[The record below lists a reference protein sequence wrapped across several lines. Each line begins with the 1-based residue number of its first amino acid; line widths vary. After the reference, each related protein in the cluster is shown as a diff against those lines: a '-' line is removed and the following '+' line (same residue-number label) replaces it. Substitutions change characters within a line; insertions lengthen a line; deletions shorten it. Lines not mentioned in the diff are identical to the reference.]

1 MNIFY
6 LAGLVI
12 ILIGTYVSYIG
23 SSRDSNKTIKDL
35 KDSLNL
41 KNEELQQKQLSL
53 ENKQNEN
60 NILSGKILD
69 FQGKLDSNTKAI
81 GKVTGEISKI
91 SISTNQISNNIKNEQ
106 KLKGKL
112 NLRVA
117 NVDKFRFILGAST
130 ASFFTRKALQSEIN
144 LISNS
149 ANDPVLKIS
158 LKGNEFLITT
168 KIYDSNQ
175 NLIVDIKNNQW
186 AIGGD
191 YFSRNFDKNSIELID
206 NKGVLVF
213 QLSIHE
219 DIIIIKGVLFNSSKI
234 HVLADN
240 ITTVIEP
247 NNPELLK
254 IAQNYSS
261 NITRIFNHQGENYL
275 GKRLPVNPYLNLLIE
290 NDKKN
295 DLITKKYK
303 RLSNSEIKNLAI
315 QWVEN
320 AILFKDSWSKK
331 NPFLSSDEFQNT
343 LVEGREKI
351 IQDLI
356 VENFKDKPFIPY
368 NESDPDLRSKYLEGA
383 LISKELDDRNFLPSG
398 NSHTHVL
405 SYPEDYSYR
414 KFCELIEVIEKS
426 IKIMN
431 ELALRDQEKELLDK
445 KEIKYKKL
453 NDEQIKNKLVELI
466 SNYETFINTSSKQ
479 YDKAFQKS
487 RIDLTESTRQRYL
500 EEIDSISIQLK
511 AEYSN
516 IFKDEIYLLI
526 KQLISRKPNLK
537 NEVSYTTGFLL
548 ENPTNILGHKD
559 VLSVLKNLLN
569 GF

>member
-368 NESDPDLRSKYLEGA
+368 NESDPDLRSK
-383 LISKELDDRNFLPSG
+383 
-398 NSHTHVL
+398 
-405 SYPEDYSYR
+405 
-414 KFCELIEVIEKS
+414 
-426 IKIMN
+426 
-431 ELALRDQEKELLDK
+431 
-445 KEIKYKKL
+445 
-453 NDEQIKNKLVELI
+453 
-466 SNYETFINTSSKQ
+466 
-479 YDKAFQKS
+479 
-487 RIDLTESTRQRYL
+487 
-500 EEIDSISIQLK
+500 
-511 AEYSN
+511 
-516 IFKDEIYLLI
+516 
-526 KQLISRKPNLK
+526 
-537 NEVSYTTGFLL
+537 
-548 ENPTNILGHKD
+548 
-559 VLSVLKNLLN
+559 
-569 GF
+569 